1 MKNKILELHNEDIYL
16 KLSIILIIIFPIM
29 LLIGS
34 SVINAT
40 IVLLNI
46 FFIIHIFKYK
56 NFKIFNNDIFY
67 FFIGFWIL
75 LIINA
80 LLSTD
85 FYESYPRAFGFGRFI
100 LFFFLISYCFSYN
113 NYKYKNLI
121 LTLWSIVFFVITA
134 DLIFEFFFGFNS
146 LGFVSA
152 YSGRLSGFMGEQLK
166 IGGWYYGFFLI
177 ILAFNFENKKKFY
190 VILLVAVITALLIGE
205 RANLIKFIIACCI
218 FIFITKKITVKSV
231 SISLILFLITFF
243 IIFQSS
249 TLKSRFYAMF
259 IDKFVINKTFK
270 DFHNDNHYT
279 PLYLNA
285 FDIFKNNK
293 IFGTGVGN
301 YWEVS
306 NENFRN
312 KKKIGKI
319 NDYDILGNTHPHQY
333 NFEILA
339 TLGLSGYIYLAIFFI
354 YAFIKNFKIY
364 LKTKNKLNIGCLV
377 MLFVSLIPLIPS
389 GSFFTTFG
397 ASIFWLNFA
406 LMNLGNINSI
416 KDH

>member
-1 MKNKILELHNEDIYL
+1 
-16 KLSIILIIIFPIM
+16 
-29 LLIGS
+29 
-34 SVINAT
+34 
-40 IVLLNI
+40 
-46 FFIIHIFKYK
+46 
-56 NFKIFNNDIFY
+56 
-67 FFIGFWIL
+67 
-75 LIINA
+75 
-80 LLSTD
+80 
-85 FYESYPRAFGFGRFI
+85 
-100 LFFFLISYCFSYN
+100 
-113 NYKYKNLI
+113 
-121 LTLWSIVFFVITA
+121 
-134 DLIFEFFFGFNS
+134 
-146 LGFVSA
+146 
-152 YSGRLSGFMGEQLK
+152 MGEQLK

-205 RANLIKFIIACCI
+205 RANLIKFIIASCI

-259 IDKFVINKTFK
+259 IEKLVINKTFK

-285 FDIFKNNK
+285 LDIFKNNK

-306 NENFRN
+306 NENYRN
-312 KKKIGKI
+312 KKKI
-319 NDYDILGNTHPHQY
+319 NDYDIFGNTHPHQY
-333 NFEILA
+333 HFEILA

-389 GSFFTTFG
+389 GSFFTTYG

-406 LMNLGNINSI
+406 LMNLGNINRI